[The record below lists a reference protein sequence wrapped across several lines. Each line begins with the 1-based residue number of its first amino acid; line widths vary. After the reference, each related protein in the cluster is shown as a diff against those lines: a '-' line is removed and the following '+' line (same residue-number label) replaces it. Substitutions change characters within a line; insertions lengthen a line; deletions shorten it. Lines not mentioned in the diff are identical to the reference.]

1 MESLAAR
8 SEERQLYSRPI
19 LLITYTQHPLILV
32 TALTQ
37 GLEITEQNVLSL
49 LHVCKLL
56 EFLVFT
62 GTKNTLGPLSKTVS
76 LNWLL
81 MDLDENTLLFVKSK
95 ET

>member
-1 MESLAAR
+1 MAW
-8 SEERQLYSRPI
+8 SEERRLYSRPI
-19 LLITYTQHPLILV
+19 LLIAYTRHPLILV
-32 TALTQ
+32 AAQTQ
-37 GLEITEQNVLSL
+37 GLRITEENVVSL

-62 GTKNTLGPLSKTVS
+62 RTKNTLGPLSKPVS